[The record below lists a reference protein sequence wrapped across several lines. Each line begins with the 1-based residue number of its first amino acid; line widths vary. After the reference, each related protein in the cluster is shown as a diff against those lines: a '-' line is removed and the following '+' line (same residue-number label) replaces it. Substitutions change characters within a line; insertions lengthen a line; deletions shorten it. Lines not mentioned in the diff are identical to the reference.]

1 MVGDSLYRSSSFRLS
16 DGRRG
21 LDDSCIRRLR
31 SVLLSRLDFW
41 DNPGL
46 GVSRDFFCDA
56 VDSVVRLSGLSN
68 FLFCPSFQFAGENT
82 GYMSRI
88 RILPEAVANRIAAGE
103 VVERPA
109 SVVKELLENALDAGA
124 KTIRVEVEAGGK
136 RMIRIIDDGHG
147 MSHDDALLA
156 FERHATSKLRSADD
170 LLSIP
175 TLGFRGEAL
184 PTIAAV
190 SRLLLETRA
199 EEDAEGTRVEF
210 AGGKLVN
217 VKPAGLPAGTTVS
230 VADLFYSVPARRK
243 FLKSDTTELGHIASL
258 VTHYALANPGRQF
271 VLTTPTQ
278 QIVDCSPV
286 ERLAERVYQLFGKQ
300 SFDELIEIP
309 VVSAAFRAAITEPEL
324 EPAEEKARLTVYGFT
339 SRPEI
344 QRPNRNGIY
353 IFVNRRLVRD
363 RLILHAIH
371 EAYRNILPSNVFP
384 ATLLFLEMPYD
395 EVDVNVHPAKI
406 EVRFRRSQFVHDFT
420 RDAIRQALM
429 SARPIASFAAAAAAS
444 GALQN
449 ANTSAASLSNAPSMD
464 PTAPS
469 IVPRAI
475 IPAMEEIGLGSGV
488 GSDGGFDL
496 TSAPLQPIE
505 QRFVF
510 PAGPESLVESSA
522 AFGAPSL
529 ASEPPAPNWA
539 ANFAAGNG
547 SAPATLPHPDQI
559 ADLKPLGQVSSSFI
573 VAVNGEGLWLVDQ
586 HVAHERVLFEQ
597 HLEARRAGKVESQ
610 RMLMPMILEL
620 SPRQLVIYEKIAEE
634 LSANGFEVE
643 LMGPRSVAIQAAPA
657 GITGSDAEKLLTEIL
672 DGIERE
678 NAAISIETLQAKIAA
693 STACHAAIKVNMP
706 LDQTKM
712 EWLLAAL
719 AKTDCPMSCPHG
731 RPVVLRYSIKE
742 IEKAF
747 HRI

>member
-1 MVGDSLYRSSSFRLS
+1 
-16 DGRRG
+16 
-21 LDDSCIRRLR
+21 
-31 SVLLSRLDFW
+31 
-41 DNPGL
+41 
-46 GVSRDFFCDA
+46 
-56 VDSVVRLSGLSN
+56 
-68 FLFCPSFQFAGENT
+68 
-82 GYMSRI
+82 MSRI
-88 RILPEAVANRIAAGE
+88 RILPEAVANKIAAGE

-124 KTIRVEVEAGGK
+124 RSIRIETEVGGK
-136 RMIRIIDDGHG
+136 RMIRVIDDGHG
-147 MSHDDALLA
+147 MNHDDALLA
-156 FERHATSKLRSADD
+156 FERHATSKLRVADD
-170 LLSIP
+170 LLSIS

-190 SRLLLETRA
+190 SRLLLETRDEA
-199 EEDAEGTRVEF
+199 EAEGTRIEF

-217 VKPAGLPAGTTVS
+217 VKSAGLPPGTTIS

-271 VLTTPTQ
+271 ILTTPTQ
-278 QIVDCSPV
+278 EIINCPPA
-286 ERLAERVYQLFGKQ
+286 EKLADRVYQLFGRQ
-300 SFDELIEIP
+300 ALDELVEIP
-309 VVSAAFRAAITEPEL
+309 AVSAAFRAAITEPEL
-324 EPAEEKARLTVYGFT
+324 EPDEEKSAMTVSGFT

-344 QRPNRNGIY
+344 QRTNRNGIY

-371 EAYRNILPSNVFP
+371 EAYRNIVPPGVFP

-406 EVRFRRSQFVHDFT
+406 EVRFRRSNFVHDFT

-429 SARPIASFAAAAAAS
+429 GARPIASFATAAGVAPRPSAPPATS
-444 GALQN
+444 FTGGSFSD
-449 ANTSAASLSNAPSMD
+449 TSAGSA
-464 PTAPS
+464 
-469 IVPRAI
+469 VPRAI
-475 IPAMEEIGLGSGV
+475 IPPMEEIGLGSGV

-496 TSAPLQPIE
+496 TMAPLQPVP
-505 QRFVF
+505 QRFSF
-510 PAGPESLVESSA
+510 DPGASFGGAIAPAQTERS
-522 AFGAPSL
+522 
-529 ASEPPAPNWA
+529 APNWA
-539 ANFAAGNG
+539 GNLAAPNG
-547 SAPATLPHPDQI
+547 DAPATLPRPEQI
-559 ADLKPLGQVSSSFI
+559 MDLKPLGQVSSSFI

-597 HLEARRAGKVESQ
+597 HLEARRAGKIEAQ
-610 RMLMPMILEL
+610 RMLMPMVIEL
-620 SPRQLVIYEKIAEE
+620 SPRQIVIFEKIAEE
-634 LSANGFEVE
+634 LAANGFEVE
-643 LMGPRSVAIQAAPA
+643 PMGPRSVAIQAVPA
-657 GITGSDAEKLLTEIL
+657 GIVAPDAEKLLTEIL

-693 STACHAAIKVNMP
+693 STACHAAIKINMP

-712 EWLLAAL
+712 EWLLGEL

-731 RPVVLRYSIKE
+731 RPVVLRYSVKE